1 MGAIRPPR
9 AKAKNKKKMRHSAR
23 KSSRKNTNG
32 LGLSEINQKL
42 QHDMRGGSVRHKK
55 RKIVNNSSISFKDD
69 DGTQKLRKNK
79 SNRTL
84 KGSP

>member
-1 MGAIRPPR
+1 
-9 AKAKNKKKMRHSAR
+9 MRHSAR

-42 QHDMRGGSVRHKK
+42 QQDMRGGSVRHKK

-79 SNRTL
+79 SNKTL